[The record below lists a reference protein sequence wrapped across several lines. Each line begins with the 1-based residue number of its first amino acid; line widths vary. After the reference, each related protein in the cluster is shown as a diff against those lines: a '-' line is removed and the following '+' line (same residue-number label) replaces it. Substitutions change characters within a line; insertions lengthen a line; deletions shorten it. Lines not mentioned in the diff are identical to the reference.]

1 MQLATITAAPSAAPT
16 APAAPAAPRPTW
28 PDLGVDRPGG
38 PDAPAS
44 ADTVAQVR
52 IMFPM
57 NFGATLLH
65 DVRLGAR
72 LERHATLDDARQG
85 ARTLAHGKASIGVV
99 REQGGGFSV
108 AELVVFDND
117 QMGIDPKHHK
127 DMQLILGPDP
137 ARTRVVQ
144 SIHLLKD
151 PGSRPVLEGLWIR
164 GGNTFIEFDANGDGN
179 VTFNH
184 A

>member
-1 MQLATITAAPSAAPT
+1 MQLAVATVTPI
-16 APAAPAAPRPTW
+16 AAPAGPSAPSPTW
-28 PDLGVDRPGG
+28 PDMGVDRPGG

-72 LERHATLDDARQG
+72 LEWHATLADARQG
-85 ARTLAHGKASIGVV
+85 ARTLAPGRASIGVV
-99 REQGGGFSV
+99 HEQGGGFSV

-117 QMGIDPKHHK
+117 TMGIDPKVHE
-127 DMQLILGPDP
+127 DTQLILGRDP
-137 ARTRVVQ
+137 ARTRIVQ

-151 PGSRPVLEGLWIR
+151 PGSRPALEGLWIR
-164 GGNTFIEFDANGDGN
+164 GGTTFIEFDANGDGN